1 MKVSDLKEELNNYD
15 DDVEVEMERN
25 DYTYTPDF
33 YVDDRDVYDRNKP
46 NTIYIRMF
54 D

>member
-1 MKVSDLKEELNNYD
+1 MKVSDLKEKLNNYD

-33 YVDDRDVYDRNKP
+33 YVDCKDVYDRNKS
-46 NTIYIRMF
+46 NTIYIRIF